1 MIVNFIYMIC
11 RFVTGTPGYIGGEQ
25 KLIYCIS
32 MIYIQYILQLSFV
45 HIAFKTCAV
54 SDQKK

>member
-1 MIVNFIYMIC
+1 MIC
-11 RFVTGTPGYIGGEQ
+11 RFVTGIPGYIGGEQ

-32 MIYIQYILQLSFV
+32 MIYIQYILQLSFA